1 MRCRRLC
8 ERKPSGK
15 QHVDAAIADQYREGG
30 ERREVLEMA
39 LLECIARF
47 GLDRSAYKKIK
58 ARHIVSPCVTMS
70 CLLPPTN
77 GYRLPS
83 VKGRVHDKVQAHQG
97 APGVK
102 GIRDSGQVANRRP
115 AEEER
120 QIFRC

>member
-47 GLDRSAYKKIK
+47 GLDRCAYKKIK
-58 ARHIVSPCVTMS
+58 ARHIVLHVLPCLA
-70 CLLPPTN
+70 CFPP
-77 GYRLPS
+77 PMAIAF
-83 VKGRVHDKVQAHQG
+83 H
-97 APGVK
+97 P
-102 GIRDSGQVANRRP
+102 
-115 AEEER
+115 
-120 QIFRC
+120 